1 MTAERP
7 LHDRSMTDNR
17 PHDALYPVGRRVSQ
31 SLQTERSDRVAPCTG
46 SSGGLRGERRR
57 CVSDVSVRVR
67 ISDFIG
73 ERRYAICVERPDTA
87 AWVVDVDAARKLVRD
102 LG

>member
-1 MTAERP
+1 MHRF
-7 LHDRSMTDNR
+7 
-17 PHDALYPVGRRVSQ
+17 
-31 SLQTERSDRVAPCTG
+31 
-46 SSGGLRGERRR
+46 LRGPAGERRR
-57 CVSDVSVRVR
+57 CVSDLSVRVR

-102 LG
+102 LGEAIDAVERLEPFEAAGELAREPAR

>member
-1 MTAERP
+1 
-7 LHDRSMTDNR
+7 
-17 PHDALYPVGRRVSQ
+17 
-31 SLQTERSDRVAPCTG
+31 
-46 SSGGLRGERRR
+46 
-57 CVSDVSVRVR
+57 VSDVSVRVR

-102 LG
+102 LGEAIDAVERLEPFEAAGELAGEAAR